1 MDYFLVPIGYV
12 RSALKNIADCPKQG
26 DEHAPLARIEVEP
39 TYLPA
44 LQGLEIGRE
53 VVVLTWLHL
62 AKRDQLTGRA
72 QGNPDNPVQGVFA
85 LRSPHRPNPIG
96 LHRVRIMGFDQ
107 ERGVL
112 DVYALEVLD
121 NTAVLDI
128 KPCLGNDESRAAP
141 WGPRISSREA
151 LQLREAGERAWQHGL
166 ANGYNGNLS
175 LRQGEV
181 MIITVSGSAKGRLRP
196 GDLVAVDLASSLPLG
211 PGLVSSEAALHRAVY
226 AAQPKAQAVVHVHP
240 PHLLALSLTTAKDD
254 LLSLPLFEA
263 QHWIKQ
269 MVRLPA
275 LKPGTED
282 LAQQVGLASVDYPA
296 LFMDNHGLVC
306 WGRDVF
312 NALSLAE
319 ELEGLAKMA
328 CLAKGP

>member
-1 MDYFLVPIGYV
+1 
-12 RSALKNIADCPKQG
+12 
-26 DEHAPLARIEVEP
+26 LARIEIEP
-39 TYLPA
+39 IYLPA

-96 LHRVRIMGFDQ
+96 LHRVRIVGLDQ

-121 NTAVLDI
+121 KTAVLDI
-128 KPCLGNDESRAAP
+128 KPCLGKDMSRATP

-151 LQLREAGERAWQHGL
+151 LQLQEAGERAWQHGL
-166 ANGYNGNLS
+166 ANGGSGNLS
-175 LRQGEV
+175 LRQGEI

-196 GDLVAVDLASSLPLG
+196 GDLVAVELASGRALG
-211 PGLVSSEAALHRAVY
+211 PGLVSTEAAMHRAIY

-240 PHLLALSLTTAKDD
+240 PHLLALSLTTARND

-269 MVRLPA
+269 LVRLPA

-306 WGRDVF
+306 WGREVF
-312 NALSLAE
+312 EALALAE
-319 ELEGLAKMA
+319 ELEGLAKVA
-328 CLAKGP
+328 CLAKRTGGRPVSRAACGGNRR